1 MNDINIMPLQKIPR
15 SKKTQQWQQDTIDY
29 IISRAMG
36 STRNGNN
43 RTRREEMQSYYDL
56 YNGIY
61 DERDLKYVT
70 NPFKQKDGF
79 PATAQDFNI
88 IKPKVDLL
96 LGEETKRP
104 FNLRIVR
111 TSDQAISD
119 AQDEAKQLLEDYI
132 MATIYSKL
140 GPEEA
145 AQYQQALQ
153 NGEIMPPESIA
164 KYMNQDYKDIA
175 ESTAYHSMQYLV
187 QKDNLK
193 HEFFKGFADGL
204 KGGEEIYYIG
214 IRNGQPIA
222 ERVNPIYFDYDS
234 DCSDM
239 EFIHE
244 AEWQCYEMYMSV
256 STAYDKFYDKLS
268 EKQLTQLIE
277 MAEDGS
283 RGGIEPE
290 LRKYSM
296 DYPHIKTHS
305 INGFVTNPFD
315 ERDSLRIWHVCWRS
329 YRKIG
334 FVTLFDPET
343 QQERE
348 FEVDE
353 SYKITGTEI
362 NVEWKWIIENWE
374 GYRAGEDMYFGVGP
388 IEYQYVSADNPN
400 AARLPYTG
408 CIYNNN
414 NSRPRSLVSIM
425 KPLQYLYIIVWYR
438 LELAMARDK
447 GKVLTMDITQIP
459 QSMNIDVAKWMHYLS
474 ALGVN
479 FVNPYDD
486 SYDIPGRSAGHPSPF
501 NQISA
506 LDLSMV
512 NTVQQYIGILEK
524 IEDMIDQ
531 LSGITRQRQGSVS
544 SSELVGNVE
553 RSVIQSAHITEPWF
567 WMHNQVKKEV
577 ITMLLN
583 TAKYAWKDSK
593 TCLSYIMDDANRAF
607 ITLNDNFF
615 YEDFDIFVDDSTKAQ
630 QNLETIRN
638 LMQPAMQN
646 GASLLDI
653 AEIIAMDDTNMI
665 KEKLQEIEE
674 KRMQQQQEMQQ
685 QEAEQQQ
692 QLVQMQN
699 QVKEQELQLK
709 QAELELDKYKVDQDN
724 ATKIAVAQIGA
735 YRYTQDMDQNNNG
748 IPDPLEIGKQ
758 ALEQQKINAD
768 TQNKRMEIE
777 NKRKTEREKI
787 QLEKEKLDAQMKLQQ
802 AKDKAAMEREKVKAR
817 TALKNKTN
825 AEAARGK

>member
-1 MNDINIMPLQKIPR
+1 MNDINILPLQKLPR
-15 SKKTQQWQQDTIDY
+15 SKKTEAWQHDTVDY

-111 TSDQAISD
+111 TSDEAVSE
-119 AQDEAKQLLEDYI
+119 AQTQAKQLLEDYI

-145 AQYQQALQ
+145 AQYQQALD
-153 NGEIMPPESIA
+153 NGEIMPPEAIA
-164 KYMNQDYKDIA
+164 KYMNNDYKDIA
-175 ESTAYHSMQYLV
+175 ESTAYHSMQYLMM
-187 QKDNLK
+187 KDNLK
-193 HEFFKGFADGL
+193 HEFYKGFADGL

-222 ERVNPIYFDYDS
+222 ERVNPIYFDYDC
-234 DCSDM
+234 DNSDM

-256 STAYDKFYDKLS
+256 SNAYDMFYDKLS
-268 EKQLTQLIE
+268 EKQLNQLIQ
-277 MAEDGS
+277 MAEDGT

-290 LRKYSM
+290 LRKYAM

-315 ERDSLRIWHVCWRS
+315 ERDSLRIWHVCWKS

-334 FVTLFDPET
+334 FVTLYDPET
-343 QQERE
+343 EQERE

-353 SYKITGTEI
+353 SYKVTGTEI
-362 NVEWKWIIENWE
+362 NIEWKWIVENWE

-388 IEYQYVSADNPN
+388 IEYQYASADNPN
-400 AARLPYTG
+400 ANRLPYTG
-408 CIYNNN
+408 IIYNNN

-447 GKVLTMDITQIP
+447 GKVLNMDITQIP

-479 FVNPYDD
+479 FINPYDD

-501 NQISA
+501 NQITA

-567 WMHNQVKKEV
+567 WLHNQVKKEV
-577 ITMLLN
+577 MTMLLN
-583 TAKYAWKDSK
+583 TAKYAWKDTK
-593 TCLSYIMDDANRAF
+593 TCLSYMMDDANRAF
-607 ITLNDNFF
+607 IQLNDRFF

-630 QNLETIRN
+630 QNLEAIRN
-638 LMQPAMQN
+638 LVQPAMQN

-653 AEIIAMDDTNMI
+653 VEIIALDDVNLI
-665 KEKLQEIEE
+665 KNKLQTIEE
-674 KRMQQQQEMQQ
+674 KRMQQQQEIQQ

-699 QVKEQELQLK
+699 QVKEEELALK
-709 QAELELDKYKVDQDN
+709 QAELDLDKYKIDQDN

-768 TQNKRMEIE
+768 AQNKRMEIE

-787 QLEKEKLDAQMKLQQ
+787 QLEKDKLDAQMKLQQ